1 MVQSRKRMN
10 RKQKGGNPYTNKYDP
25 DSPFFYRESKSQPE
39 LVPEPEPEPENKTR
53 LEQYKELDDRMK
65 KHIKEFFVQTYNDS
79 QITWKSVDKLEK
91 DILDQMLKHIDSKF
105 FSKTFHK
112 ITTSKS
118 KKEDDIRDHIDNIFK
133 TEEGTELRGID
144 AINKLKEMYK
154 GIEQIPP
161 LTRDCNYYWSNNFCI
176 WKHYGGQ
183 SEHNYKTWF
192 ELYEECKS
200 KKDNEGECK
209 ILAPREKE
217 DNITERYGYIL
228 KNKLMKQNNKETAEP
243 GAEPPAEGGKRR
255 TRKAKKSKKQRKTK
269 GGKKTAKKGKK
280 SYKKKSTRRR
290 H

>member
-1 MVQSRKRMN
+1 
-10 RKQKGGNPYTNKYDP
+10 
-25 DSPFFYRESKSQPE
+25 
-39 LVPEPEPEPENKTR
+39 
-53 LEQYKELDDRMK
+53 
-65 KHIKEFFVQTYNDS
+65 
-79 QITWKSVDKLEK
+79 VDKLEK

-228 KNKLMKQNNKETAEP
+228 KNNLMKQINKE
-243 GAEPPAEGGKRR
+243 PAGEGGKRR